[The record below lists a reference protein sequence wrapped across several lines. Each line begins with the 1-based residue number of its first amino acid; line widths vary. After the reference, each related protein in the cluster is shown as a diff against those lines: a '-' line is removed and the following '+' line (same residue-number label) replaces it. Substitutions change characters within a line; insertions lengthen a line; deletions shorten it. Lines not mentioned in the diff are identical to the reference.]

1 MVDATAV
8 RLGMAQ
14 AKTCGRAGRRPGWWP
29 GQGRRGRTA
38 PRL

>member
-1 MVDATAV
+1 V

-14 AKTCGRAGRRPGWWP
+14 AKTCGRAGRRPGWVP

>member
-1 MVDATAV
+1 V

-14 AKTCGRAGRRPGWWP
+14 AKSCGRAGRRPGRLP
-29 GQGRRGRTA
+29 GQGRTGRTA